1 MAEEIKDLIAKIKNE
16 GIKAAQDKSSQI
28 ELAAQGAADKII
40 KDAKNAA
47 DKIIK
52 DALREAQSLRSSTEA
67 LLKQSARD
75 MLLSLKREIGIMLS
89 EVIKNNIRASL
100 APEEMLK
107 IIISL
112 IKANT
117 QKDDIVVSLKEED
130 LKKMQK
136 ELFAQL
142 GDDMKKRLIL
152 KPSDEI
158 NSGFSISYDSG
169 KSLFDFSE
177 QALAEYISA
186 YLKPEL
192 DSILKDN

>member
-1 MAEEIKDLIAKIKNE
+1 MAEEIKDLIAKIKSE
-16 GIKAAQDKSSQI
+16 GIKAAQDKSSAM

-40 KDAKNAA
+40 KDAKNSA

-52 DALREAQSLRSSTEA
+52 DALREAESIKSSTEA
-67 LLKQSARD
+67 LLKQSGRD
-75 MLLSLKREIGIMLS
+75 MLLSLKREIGVMLNR
-89 EVIKNNIRASL
+89 VIKNNLRACL

-107 IIISL
+107 IISSL

-130 LKKMQK
+130 LKKIQK
-136 ELFAQL
+136 GLFAEL
-142 GDDMKKRLIL
+142 GEDMKKRLIL

-158 NSGFSISYDSG
+158 SAGFSISYDSG

-192 DSILKDN
+192 NSILKD

>member
-16 GIKAAQDKSSQI
+16 GIKAAQDKSSAM

-40 KDAKNAA
+40 KDAKNEA

-52 DALREAQSLRSSTEA
+52 DALREAQSLKSSTEA
-67 LLKQSARD
+67 LLKQSGRD
-75 MLLSLKREIGIMLS
+75 MLLSLKREIGVMLNK
-89 EVIKNNIRASL
+89 VIKNNIRASL

-107 IIISL
+107 IISSL

-130 LKKMQK
+130 LKKIQK
-136 ELFAQL
+136 GLLAEL

-158 NSGFSISYDSG
+158 SAGFSISYDSG

-192 DSILKDN
+192 SKILL